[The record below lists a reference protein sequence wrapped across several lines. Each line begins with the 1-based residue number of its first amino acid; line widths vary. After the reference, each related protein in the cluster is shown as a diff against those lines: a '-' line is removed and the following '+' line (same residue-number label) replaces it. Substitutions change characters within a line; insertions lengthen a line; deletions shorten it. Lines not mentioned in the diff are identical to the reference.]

1 MTTKWLF
8 LNWRII
14 FLCSFFE
21 WSFMYFF
28 MFFLFFYSILG
39 GWLTWKY
46 ICLLVSHI
54 VPNLLAPLGPIIGP
68 FNLHLDFWKYGWQLK
83 FSQFLELNFFLSFG
97 TEFLGTEFL
106 RTEFL
111 RTELLRTVFLSY
123 ECITLGHRLIFKCN
137 EFTLFALLFI
147 LG

>member
-1 MTTKWLF
+1 MRVAAETFPVRKPKKK
-8 LNWRII
+8 I
-14 FLCSFFE
+14 
-21 WSFMYFF
+21 
-28 MFFLFFYSILG
+28 
-39 GWLTWKY
+39 
-46 ICLLVSHI
+46 
-54 VPNLLAPLGPIIGP
+54 
-68 FNLHLDFWKYGWQLK
+68 
-83 FSQFLELNFFLSFG
+83 QFLELNFFLSFG

-123 ECITLGHRLIFKCN
+123 KCITLGHRLVFKCD

>member
-1 MTTKWLF
+1 MDLSTPNTREKYL
-8 LNWRII
+8 LKTNC
-14 FLCSFFE
+14 LHFFSL
-21 WSFMYFF
+21 WATAVDRCDITRQPSPCYDCN
-28 MFFLFFYSILG
+28 G
-39 GWLTWKY
+39 HP
-46 ICLLVSHI
+46 VS
-54 VPNLLAPLGPIIGP
+54 VYNGP
-68 FNLHLDFWKYGWQLK
+68 FNLHLHFWKWGWQLK
-83 FSQFLELNFFLSFG
+83 LSQFANQKKNSVLG